1 MPNVPQSLPA
11 SSSQNRDSS
20 ENSLFLQ
27 LWAAGASMVIV
38 TGAGATGAGA
48 SVVGVCA
55 SAEAPGDGGRLAAA
69 LGCCAAQRSK
79 QISRASLSPVRF
91 AHSCQ
96 AVGTAEIFIPFW
108 PLAPVVTAQ
117 DAIKTA
123 VNNGFV
129 VGLPGGTRWAI
140 ILGFKLAA
148 TSDRTRRRLCC
159 LRILRLLRK
168 LRAQRA
174 QLGAWVF
181 LGCGLVQRHLGNEA
195 AGQ

>member
-48 SVVGVCA
+48 GVAGVCA
-55 SAEAPGDGGRLAAA
+55 RTDAPGDGARLAAA
-69 LGCCAAQRSK
+69 PACCAAQRSK

-91 AHSCQ
+91 AHACQ
-96 AVGTAEIFIPFW
+96 AVGTAEEFISFW

-117 DAIKTA
+117 VAIKI
-123 VNNGFV
+123 VVHNGFM
-129 VGLPGGTRWAI
+129 VGLLGGTTWVI
-140 ILGFKLAA
+140 VSGFKLAA
-148 TSDRTRRRLCC
+148 TLKRTRQHLYG
-159 LRILRLLRK
+159 LRFLRK

-174 QLGAWVF
+174 QLGS
-181 LGCGLVQRHLGNEA
+181 
-195 AGQ
+195 